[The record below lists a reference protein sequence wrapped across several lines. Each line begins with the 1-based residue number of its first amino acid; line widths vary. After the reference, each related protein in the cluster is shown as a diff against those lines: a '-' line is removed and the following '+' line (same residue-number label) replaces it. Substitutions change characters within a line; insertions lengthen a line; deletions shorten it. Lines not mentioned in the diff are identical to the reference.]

1 MVAIKNLGIVLILIV
16 ALVSVVLIV
25 LKIIEKRLE
34 KKLKKARY
42 IRDNYY
48 IGEIEKLKQYPTN
61 QLLNK
66 IDKIARNFF
75 EEAFNIKSSIEYSEL
90 EKTFQKR
97 KNEAALEFC
106 KGMTHTL
113 YSGEESSK
121 QNIPVLIT
129 LLKTLIQNTHILSKE
144 EKIEIKEQSEKARKN
159 KK

>member
-1 MVAIKNLGIVLILIV
+1 MVEIKDLGLILILVV
-16 ALVSVVLIV
+16 ALIAVVLII

-34 KKLKKARY
+34 KKLTKARY

-48 IGEIEKLKQYPTN
+48 LGEIEKLKQYPTN
-61 QLLNK
+61 QLLNQ

-75 EEAFNIKSSIEYSEL
+75 KEAFNIKNSIEYSEL
-90 EKTFQKR
+90 EKKFEKR

-144 EKIEIKEQSEKARKN
+144 EKLEKKEQN
-159 KK
+159 KKAKKEKR

>member
-1 MVAIKNLGIVLILIV
+1 M
-16 ALVSVVLIV
+16 
-25 LKIIEKRLE
+25 
-34 KKLKKARY
+34 
-42 IRDNYY
+42 
-48 IGEIEKLKQYPTN
+48 
-61 QLLNK
+61 
-66 IDKIARNFF
+66 
-75 EEAFNIKSSIEYSEL
+75 
-90 EKTFQKR
+90 
-97 KNEAALEFC
+97 EFC